1 MAEEVR
7 LLSER
12 ARREAR
18 MEDAIMRA
26 RLRLEHE
33 ERASWA
39 RRLEQAALAVS
50 DASPVRITAAWQD
63 PRRLLHP
70 VMLMDCAAP
79 ILQLCLQT

>member
-1 MAEEVR
+1 
-7 LLSER
+7 
-12 ARREAR
+12 

-33 ERASWA
+33 ERSSWA
-39 RRLEQAALAVS
+39 RRLEQAVLAVS
-50 DASPVRITAAWQD
+50 DVSPVRIPAAGPD

-70 VMLMDCAAP
+70 VLLIDCAAS